1 MSLPPMDM
9 LRKCRDQFARYARE
23 HRAKETD
30 ASRSA
35 EDREDACIKAETNE
49 RLVAEI
55 EATIR
60 DWE

>member
-1 MSLPPMDM
+1 MSLSPMDM

-23 HRAKETD
+23 HRARESNT
-30 ASRSA
+30 SRTA
-35 EDREDACIKAETNE
+35 ENREISGIKAETNE

-60 DWE
+60 DWG